1 MSDTLLATR
10 FFSASADIEVIL
22 AAIIGGV
29 SLFSRANIFF
39 RACAGAAIIAILNR
53 ILYGLFVFDYMRAIF
68 IGIIALIIIATK
80 NSMFK
85 HKNQSNY

>member
-1 MSDTLLATR
+1 
-10 FFSASADIEVIL
+10 
-22 AAIIGGV
+22 
-29 SLFSRANIFF
+29 
-39 RACAGAAIIAILNR
+39 LNR